1 MSKQSRAKK
10 IHSFFDSKKKIKI
23 HNENTSKRTES
34 NKTKVFKKKKKK
46 ETNENIST
54 SKENKD
60 RLISNKGNKDNMHLM
75 LKQRGRKETHFSIR
89 CGSE

>member
-34 NKTKVFKKKKKK
+34 NKTKVIKKKKKR
-46 ETNENIST
+46 N
-54 SKENKD
+54 
-60 RLISNKGNKDNMHLM
+60 
-75 LKQRGRKETHFSIR
+75 
-89 CGSE
+89 

>member
-1 MSKQSRAKK
+1 MK
-10 IHSFFDSKKKIKI
+10 
-23 HNENTSKRTES
+23 TSKRTES

-89 CGSE
+89 CGSEW

>member
-1 MSKQSRAKK
+1 MK
-10 IHSFFDSKKKIKI
+10 
-23 HNENTSKRTES
+23 TSKRTES
-34 NKTKVFKKKKKK
+34 NKTKVFKKKK

>member
-1 MSKQSRAKK
+1 MK
-10 IHSFFDSKKKIKI
+10 
-23 HNENTSKRTES
+23 TSKRTES

-46 ETNENIST
+46 TKENIST

>member
-46 ETNENIST
+46 
-54 SKENKD
+54 K
-60 RLISNKGNKDNMHLM
+60 LM
-75 LKQRGRKETHFSIR
+75 KIYQQVRKIKIR
-89 CGSE
+89 

>member
-1 MSKQSRAKK
+1 MK
-10 IHSFFDSKKKIKI
+10 
-23 HNENTSKRTES
+23 TSKRTES
-34 NKTKVFKKKKKK
+34 NKTKVFKKKKK

-75 LKQRGRKETHFSIR
+75 LKLRGRKETHFSIR
-89 CGSE
+89 CGSEW